1 MVRNPVIKNPSN
13 NSLRLI
19 FFGLISFSLSGCVT
33 SRIEE
38 ARHTAT
44 GISDDEAIVILTQRQ
59 NVDSQ
64 TEDTFVNCLDKEL
77 GHGLNLHEEREFMD
91 QLFPWFE
98 PAHAPNHADALRE
111 LLNRPGV
118 PERIAETGVR
128 YLVWIDGNTQTIDG
142 GGNLSCSVGAGGA
155 GCFGF
160 QWWEDDSSYEAAIW
174 DLKTLEHV
182 GTISADAVGTSYL
195 PAVVIPIPLI
205 ARTKNAACDGMA
217 DQLREFLV
225 ADPSD

>member
-1 MVRNPVIKNPSN
+1 MMKIISN
-13 NSLRLI
+13 KLLRLSLL
-19 FFGLISFSLSGCVT
+19 GLITASLSACVT
-33 SRIEE
+33 ARIEE

-44 GISDDEAIVILTQRQ
+44 GISDDESIVILTQRQ
-59 NVDSQ
+59 NVDTQ

-77 GHGLNLHEEREFMD
+77 GRGLNLHEERAFMD

-98 PAHAPNHADALRE
+98 PGQAPNHADGLRE

-118 PERIAETGVR
+118 AERIAETGVR
-128 YLVWIDGNTQTIDG
+128 YLIWVDGNTHTIDG
-142 GGNLSCSVGAGGA
+142 GGNLSCTVGAAGA

-174 DLKTLEHV
+174 DLKTVEHV

-195 PAVVIPIPLI
+195 PAVILPIPII
-205 ARTKNAACDGMA
+205 ARTKNAACDGLA
-217 DQLREFLV
+217 SQLREFLV
-225 ADPSD
+225 ADPLD